1 MSKNG
6 FTLIELII
14 YFGIFAVISV
24 VGVLTLNTALESRTT
39 VRELAETQTQVQRA
53 IEFMVDKVRT
63 SSSISAS
70 TTASELWLNRSVAA
84 ENPTVFRLSGSSI
97 TIQEG
102 TNPQE
107 AITPSTI
114 LVTELVFTL
123 FSNPAPAT
131 SSVRIRLT
139 AGYNAGGS
147 VSPGTSYTLQTTAM
161 PHQ

>member
-1 MSKNG
+1 MSNKG

-14 YFGIFAVISV
+14 YFVIFAIIST
-24 VGVLTLNTALESRTT
+24 VGVTMLSAALDTRNTIK
-39 VRELAETQTQVQRA
+39 ELSETQIQVQRI

-70 TTASELWLNRSVAA
+70 TTASELWLNRSAAA

-107 AITPSTI
+107 TITPSTI